1 MFYDHIH
8 RTVRHA
14 LYSTNISVGST
25 DYEDKAAVEALAT
38 KLHEVLLFL
47 RVHAENEER
56 NLHPLVM
63 KLNQGMRDQLEGMH
77 EVFAESIDAME
88 AKMNAI
94 SAMAPNDR
102 KNAGPELYRMFT
114 HFIAAYLPHLDD
126 EEYNVLPVLLNGYPH
141 EHLEGVKYGLIG
153 RIPPE
158 HWVPQVRYQMHAM
171 NGQERAGMLEML
183 HSTVKVSPQAFAAV
197 CSTAEQ
203 VLTAAECAAL
213 KKELASRDVVWAGA
227 KKAATKKAAKKAAP
241 KKAAPKKASPKKKTA
256 PKKKRKA

>member
-47 RVHAENEER
+47 RVHAENEEQ

-77 EVFAESIDAME
+77 EVFAENIDAME

-94 SAMAPNDR
+94 SAMAPKER

-114 HFIAAYLPHLDD
+114 HFISAYLPHLDD
-126 EEYNVLPVLLNGYPH
+126 EEYNVLPVLLDGYPH
-141 EHLEGVKYGLIG
+141 EHLESVKYGLIG

-171 NGQERAGMLEML
+171 NAQE
-183 HSTVKVSPQAFAAV
+183 
-197 CSTAEQ
+197 
-203 VLTAAECAAL
+203 
-213 KKELASRDVVWAGA
+213 
-227 KKAATKKAAKKAAP
+227 
-241 KKAAPKKASPKKKTA
+241 
-256 PKKKRKA
+256 